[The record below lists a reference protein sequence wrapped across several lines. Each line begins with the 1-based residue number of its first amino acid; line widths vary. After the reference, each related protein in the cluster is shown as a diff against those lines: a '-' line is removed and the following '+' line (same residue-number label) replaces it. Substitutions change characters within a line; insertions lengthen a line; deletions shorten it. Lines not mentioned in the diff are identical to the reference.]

1 MRQCVG
7 VYKGRRHSRAAVYGR
22 RHSRAA
28 VYVVS
33 GHRGG
38 LGNEEAQ
45 GYEGSVDVDG

>member
-7 VYKGRRHSRAAVYGR
+7 VYKGR